1 MGVFWVQKLKLIP
14 NPFIFCAEISK
25 QNKLV
30 VDLYYLIWAEAAS
43 SLPRVSSVNLTR
55 PSHKRHIPKSQRSSE
70 DRLNRRRYIFGASIN
85 SKSYPFGLIKR
96 ICLSLTTSS
105 KRFVFLSIFVA
116 FALMRQVRIFGF
128 ILTWESCGLAQK
140 LRNCIQGR

>member
-1 MGVFWVQKLKLIP
+1 MGVFWVPKLKLIP

-30 VDLYYLIWAEAAS
+30 VHLYYLIWAEAAS
-43 SLPRVSSVNLTR
+43 SFPRVSSVNLTR

-96 ICLSLTTSS
+96 ICLSLTTLFETVRLPFYFRCFCFDASS
-105 KRFVFLSIFVA
+105 SNLWVHFD
-116 FALMRQVRIFGF
+116 MGC
-128 ILTWESCGLAQK
+128 CGLAQK